1 MKTLGLVLLLGIPAV
16 AEEAFVSIFDGK
28 TLDGWRA
35 LPEGRAW
42 EWTVEDGLLV
52 GHTEGEG
59 SDLIFDQ
66 ELTDFEVKLSYRFRT
81 KGNSGIHIRG
91 HLGESDS
98 HRVSGYHADFGSVGS
113 GIRTLGAWDFHGY
126 WRGNNLANRGLRVT
140 IDEQGKKRYK
150 RFQGRLRR
158 QDRRSLPPG
167 QFRGHGAIARTRR
180 GVREGGVRAPGCWRR
195 AGGGIRCGFV
205 RAPGRCAAGSPGT
218 GHSGCKTPPLSVFR
232 GHRIRRPTKC
242 GNLVVEHP

>member
-1 MKTLGLVLLLGIPAV
+1 MKTLGLVLLLGLPAV

-158 QDRRSLPPG
+158 QDLRKLDWNDVHVIVDGNRFTLMINGKLASEVIDEEVDKS
-167 QFRGHGAIARTRR
+167 IAS
-180 GVREGGVRAPGCWRR
+180 GVIGLQTHV
-195 AGGGIRCGFV
+195 
-205 RAPGRCAAGSPGT
+205 GSPMT
-218 GHSGCKTPPLSVFR
+218 IEFR
-232 GHRIRRPTKC
+232 DLRLKR
-242 GNLVVEHP
+242 LE

>member
-1 MKTLGLVLLLGIPAV
+1 MKTLGLVLLLSLPAV

-158 QDRRSLPPG
+158 QDLRKLDWNDVHVIVDGNRFTLMINGKLASEVIDEEVDKS
-167 QFRGHGAIARTRR
+167 IAS
-180 GVREGGVRAPGCWRR
+180 GVIGLQTHV
-195 AGGGIRCGFV
+195 
-205 RAPGRCAAGSPGT
+205 GSPMT
-218 GHSGCKTPPLSVFR
+218 IEFR
-232 GHRIRRPTKC
+232 DLRLKR
-242 GNLVVEHP
+242 LE

>member
-158 QDRRSLPPG
+158 QDLRKLDWNDVHVIVDGNRFTLMINGKLASEVIDEEVDKS
-167 QFRGHGAIARTRR
+167 IAS
-180 GVREGGVRAPGCWRR
+180 GVIGLQTHV
-195 AGGGIRCGFV
+195 
-205 RAPGRCAAGSPGT
+205 GSPMT
-218 GHSGCKTPPLSVFR
+218 IEFR
-232 GHRIRRPTKC
+232 DLRLKR
-242 GNLVVEHP
+242 LE